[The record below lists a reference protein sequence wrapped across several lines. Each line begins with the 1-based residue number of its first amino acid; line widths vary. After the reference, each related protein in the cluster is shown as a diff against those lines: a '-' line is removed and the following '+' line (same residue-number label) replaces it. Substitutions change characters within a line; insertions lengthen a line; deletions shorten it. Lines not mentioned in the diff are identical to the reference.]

1 MTDRKTLIENYKKQL
16 LEDAQKELKDHSEI
30 IKAFLKFCESKNINL
45 KEENIIYLQKI
56 GIVANF
62 PNIVNLLNPKIE
74 IDKEELVEFNIF
86 ETEYE
91 KKAFF
96 QGYFFSE
103 NYMVMAH
110 PYFRR
115 SHYEE
120 NNFAPRFID
129 IFWNYSNSN
138 ILKYISIDFDRVRIN
153 VNTRKHVEFDTWF
166 GAKFNEKIEAIED
179 GIIKLRPPAELDEF
193 DIEFFFGGVYSLDIK
208 WTSYDN
214 IKVFQSEEFKTEK
227 NKIIKN
233 GIEYYPVKY
242 IHAEY
247 DKTIKMFRH
256 FDGAIHFYTKDEYLI
271 RKDQDFNY
279 NNKNK
284 LQLKTLSQKLFKING
299 EIPVKDWV
307 ELTSHYLTSDP
318 LIFEYFEGKTPEHI
332 TDLLKKIK
340 ETE

>member
-45 KEENIIYLQKI
+45 KEENIKYLQKI

-74 IDKEELVEFNIF
+74 IDKEELVEFNIL

-129 IFWNYSNSN
+129 VFWNYSTSN

-166 GAKFNEKIEAIED
+166 GEKI
-179 GIIKLRPPAELDEF
+179 
-193 DIEFFFGGVYSLDIK
+193 
-208 WTSYDN
+208 
-214 IKVFQSEEFKTEK
+214 
-227 NKIIKN
+227 
-233 GIEYYPVKY
+233 
-242 IHAEY
+242 
-247 DKTIKMFRH
+247 
-256 FDGAIHFYTKDEYLI
+256 
-271 RKDQDFNY
+271 
-279 NNKNK
+279 
-284 LQLKTLSQKLFKING
+284 
-299 EIPVKDWV
+299 
-307 ELTSHYLTSDP
+307 
-318 LIFEYFEGKTPEHI
+318 
-332 TDLLKKIK
+332 
-340 ETE
+340 